1 MNLSLSSQINLNR
14 IPKRY
19 YRPKDAFE
27 ESAMSRYERMKTEIF
42 ESYNEASSA
51 IAEQM
56 LKGIKKAQAENRH
69 FLIVAAGGR
78 SMKHLWSILI
88 EAYEKGEVSFN
99 NVLFFLAYEFFPV
112 KSGKGSNL
120 QLLKEQFLDRVDI
133 PEENVFSPAESFDT
147 SDVNELCHCYE
158 ERITQLGGIDY
169 LLLGVGY
176 KGIVALNEPGVTVTS
191 ATRLTMLSHTS
202 REEASKQFDSIES
215 VPLNAITL
223 GINTLLQA
231 KQVALLA
238 WGEEKAPIVKKIV
251 EETISELYPASFMQM
266 HRKACLY
273 LDLGAALLLK
283 RIHTPWLVT
292 SCDWSDKLIRK
303 AVVQLSL
310 ETNIPIL
317 KLTNKNYNEG
327 GLGELLTLYKS
338 AYNVNIKVFN
348 DLQRTIT
355 GWPGGKPNADD
366 TYRPER
372 SEPYPK
378 RVLIFSPHPD
388 DDVISMGGCFHRLI
402 QQGHDV
408 HMAYQTSGNIAVTD
422 EEVRRFLIFLKGLD
436 RLPSQIVDLVGS
448 KPEEL
453 LQVLNDRKPVDPE
466 SAEMLA
472 IKALIRRGEAQL
484 ADAYVGAKPENIHF
498 LNLPFYET
506 GRIDKK
512 PLSEAD
518 VHIIEEMLQTIQP
531 HQIYLA
537 GDLSDPHGTH
547 KVCLDAALAAI
558 DNLKGE
564 AWLND
569 CRIWLYRGAWS
580 EWDIDHIEMAV
591 PLSPEELRAKRNAIL
606 RHQSQ
611 MESAPFMGDDERL
624 FWQRSEDRNKAT
636 ANLYD
641 RLGLASYEAMEAFV
655 RYNIND

>member
-14 IPKRY
+14 IPERY

-51 IAEQM
+51 IALQM
-56 LKGIKKAQAENRH
+56 VKGIKKAQTENRS

-78 SMKHLWSILI
+78 SMQPLWNILVK
-88 EAYEKGEVSFN
+88 AYERGEVSFN
-99 NVLFFLAYEFFPV
+99 NVHFFLAYEFFPV
-112 KSGKGSNL
+112 KEGKDSNL
-120 QLLKEQFLDRVDI
+120 QLLKEQFLDWVDI
-133 PEENVFSPAESFDT
+133 PVKNIFSPGEGVGDG
-147 SDVNELCHCYE
+147 DINEFCHRYE
-158 ERITQLGGIDY
+158 EQIIQLGGIDY

-176 KGIVALNEPGVTVTS
+176 EGVIALNEPGTAATS
-191 ATRLTMLSHTS
+191 ATRLTMLSNAS
-202 REEASKQFDSIES
+202 REEASKYFGSIDR
-215 VPLNAITL
+215 VPSSAITL

-238 WGEEKAPIVKKIV
+238 WGEEKAYTIKTIV
-251 EETISELYPASFMQM
+251 EGAISELYPASFMQM

-273 LDLGAALLLK
+273 LDLGAALQLK

-292 SCDWSDKLIRK
+292 SCDWDNKLIRK

-338 AYNVNIKVFN
+338 AYEVNINVFN
-348 DLQRTIT
+348 DLQHTIT
-355 GWPGGKPNADD
+355 GWPGGKPDADD

-372 SEPYPK
+372 SKPYPK

-402 QQGHDV
+402 LQGHEV
-408 HMAYQTSGNIAVTD
+408 HIAYQTSGNIAVTD
-422 EEVRRFLIFLKGLD
+422 EEVTRFLIFLKGLD
-436 RLPSQIVDLVGS
+436 KLPQQIANRVGS
-448 KPEEL
+448 KPDEL
-453 LQVLNDRKPVDPE
+453 LQALHERKPDDPE
-466 SAEMLA
+466 SAEVLA

-484 ADAYVGAKPENIHF
+484 ADAYIGAKPENIHF

-506 GRIDKK
+506 GRIKK
-512 PLSEAD
+512 SPLSEAD
-518 VHIIEEMLQTIQP
+518 VHIIEEVLQAIQP

-537 GDLSDPHGTH
+537 GDLMDPHGTH
-547 KVCLDAALAAI
+547 KVCLDAALAALHE
-558 DNLKGE
+558 LKNE
-564 AWLND
+564 PWLDD
-569 CRIWLYRGAWS
+569 CRIWLYRGAWA

-641 RLGLASYEAMEAFV
+641 RLGLASYEGMEAFV